1 MFKDSLGGP
10 LIEGAYY
17 LRGDLLALVSKY
29 VWNKLN
35 TNENWKPFNVVR
47 RWRQLDN
54 MHGVRT
60 RTYRTYPYV
69 PYVPVRTVR
78 TRTYPWQP
86 PPRPRQL
93 YQLFLPADWVTVDPT

>member
-35 TNENWKPFNVVR
+35 TNEN
-47 RWRQLDN
+47 
-54 MHGVRT
+54 
-60 RTYRTYPYV
+60 
-69 PYVPVRTVR
+69 
-78 TRTYPWQP
+78 
-86 PPRPRQL
+86 
-93 YQLFLPADWVTVDPT
+93 